1 MSSILVNSK
10 YFKPIF
16 YLLQWTWG
24 IIQNILGLL
33 IYLYLKYT
41 GLPEMRYRYN
51 AAYVTRWRL
60 KSSMSLGMFIFM
72 GNEDI
77 RTLVH
82 EFGHSIQSC
91 ILGPF
96 YLIVIG
102 IPSWLW
108 ANIPILAKWRA
119 TGKVRYSAFYPEKW
133 ANYLGMKFTGQK
145 PIRF

>member
-1 MSSILVNSK
+1 MSNIRVNSK
-10 YFKPIF
+10 FFKPIF

-24 IIQNILGLL
+24 ILQNILGLL

-41 GLPEMRYRYN
+41 GLREMRYRYN
-51 AAYVTRWRL
+51 STYVTRWRL

-72 GNEDI
+72 GNDDI

-96 YLIVIG
+96 YLLIIG
-102 IPSWLW
+102 IPSFLW

-119 TGKVRYSAFYPEKW
+119 TGKVPYSAFYPEKW
-133 ANYLGMKFTGQK
+133 ANYLGEKYTGQK
-145 PIRF
+145 AIG